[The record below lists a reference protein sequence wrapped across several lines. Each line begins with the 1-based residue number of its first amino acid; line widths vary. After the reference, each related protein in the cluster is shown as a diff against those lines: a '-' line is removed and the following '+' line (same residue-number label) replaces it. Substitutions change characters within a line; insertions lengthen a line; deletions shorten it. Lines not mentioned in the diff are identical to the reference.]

1 MAWKKKHFFRFYLI
15 KILPKGR
22 ATPQIANEVWTY
34 KKTKKK
40 KEKKGFSS
48 IFLLPL
54 SSVPFYPFIP
64 AVWLLVCQLWEFQAD
79 INSSFRVMCTWNG
92 RYGKNDL
99 KTAFPPLKNK
109 SCQSCYKWPQALI
122 YLAESCNRRF
132 ATILQNFLQN
142 PLEWQ

>member
-22 ATPQIANEVWTY
+22 ATPQMANEVWTY
-34 KKTKKK
+34 KKKKD
-40 KEKKGFSS
+40 FQVYFF
-48 IFLLPL
+48 FLCPLSPSLPL
-54 SSVPFYPFIP
+54 SLQSDYLSVSSENFRQISIQVFELC
-64 AVWLLVCQLWEFQAD
+64 ALEMVGMEKMTSKQL
-79 INSSFRVMCTWNG
+79 
-92 RYGKNDL
+92 
-99 KTAFPPLKNK
+99 FPPLKNK